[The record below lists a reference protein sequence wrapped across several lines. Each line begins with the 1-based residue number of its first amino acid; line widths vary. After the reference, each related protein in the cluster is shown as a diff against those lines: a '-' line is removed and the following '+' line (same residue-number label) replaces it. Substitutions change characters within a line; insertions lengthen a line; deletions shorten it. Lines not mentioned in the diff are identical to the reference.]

1 MRETHRGSIGGHG
14 RPKAPPRV
22 SGALP
27 AGGHMAEFGANPT
40 AFLMRA
46 WRECGELAEFDLQGQ
61 PTVLMT
67 GPEASEAFC
76 RAPDEQLSQSEA
88 YEFMTPIFGEGV
100 IFDAPLHKKDQQLAI
115 QTMALRHQNMK
126 SYARVISEEVRRFSD
141 AWGDRGEFDVVPTM
155 TELTLYTSTHCLL
168 GTEFRRTMTA
178 EFAQLYGD
186 LEAGLHAQA
195 YVDPH
200 ADLPV
205 LRRRDAARVRLQEMV
220 GDIVERR
227 RAAGRDY
234 EDALATFMTATYDDG
249 SRLSLNEL
257 TGLIIATM
265 FAGHHTSSGTAA
277 RVLIELIRH
286 PELARPVIEE
296 LNAILGPE
304 GDMTHEALREIPR
317 LEAFVREALRL
328 HPPLM
333 ALFRKVLYDFEY
345 KDYVIAAG
353 KSVCLSPY
361 VSHRVPEV
369 YPDPERF
376 DPARPLH
383 DNVFTDL
390 AFGGGRHR
398 CAGSA
403 FALLQL
409 KSVFGTLL
417 RRFDF
422 ELVDAPERYVD
433 DPGSM
438 TLRPKSPALV
448 RHRRRRP

>member
-1 MRETHRGSIGGHG
+1 
-14 RPKAPPRV
+14 
-22 SGALP
+22 
-27 AGGHMAEFGANPT
+27 
-40 AFLMRA
+40 
-46 WRECGELAEFDLQGQ
+46 
-61 PTVLMT
+61 
-67 GPEASEAFC
+67 
-76 RAPDEQLSQSEA
+76 
-88 YEFMTPIFGEGV
+88 
-100 IFDAPLHKKDQQLAI
+100 
-115 QTMALRHQNMK
+115 
-126 SYARVISEEVRRFSD
+126 
-141 AWGDRGEFDVVPTM
+141 
-155 TELTLYTSTHCLL
+155 
-168 GTEFRRTMTA
+168 
-178 EFAQLYGD
+178 
-186 LEAGLHAQA
+186 
-195 YVDPH
+195 
-200 ADLPV
+200 V

-286 PELARPVIEE
+286 PDLARPVTEE